1 MSCYAGSAGEML
13 THRNR
18 RWCRDTLGDPALC
31 REELWQRLILPKGDL
46 DSHWFSIGP
55 RPVSADVASWR

>member
-1 MSCYAGSAGEML
+1 ML

-55 RPVSADVASWR
+55 RPVSADVTSWR